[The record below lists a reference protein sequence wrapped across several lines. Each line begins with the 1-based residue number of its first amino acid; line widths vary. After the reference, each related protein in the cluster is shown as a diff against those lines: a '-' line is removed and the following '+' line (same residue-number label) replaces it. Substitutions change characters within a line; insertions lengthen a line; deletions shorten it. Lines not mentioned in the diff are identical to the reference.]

1 MTQYA
6 VCHIQRGNSNG
17 SGLSTH
23 IERQTKSG
31 KPFIPQNADSSRTHL
46 NRELLSFPDGIKD
59 RNDAIKNRLANAGLK
74 RKIGKNQTTH
84 LCAILSGSHD
94 QILISECVF

>member
-1 MTQYA
+1 MIQYA

-31 KPFIPQNADSSRTHL
+31 KPFIPQNADPSRTHL
-46 NRELLSFPDGIKD
+46 NRELLSFPDGVKIETVPS
-59 RNDAIKNRLANAGLK
+59 RTGLPMLDLNV
-74 RKIGKNQTTH
+74 R
-84 LCAILSGSHD
+84 
-94 QILISECVF
+94 